1 MGSSTAVPGV
11 IYSLRIV
18 FSHFGHAQTLTIY
31 RKVAEVLSK
40 DLLFPHSAS
49 KSQASSAAH
58 RLLLNRHF
66 LANRHKALCLSYK
79 LSEVPALR
87 PFNKVLQPNLVGRF
101 HLRLM
106 TWQLSGGRILSFLW
120 WASCNGASVPQLLDI
135 RPLNSWA
142 SGASPKGPSYR
153 PS

>member
-1 MGSSTAVPGV
+1 MTVFNNWLVKFLEIYQAGVGGLQHSSSRCDIFVEN
-11 IYSLRIV
+11 SLK
-18 FSHFGHAQTLTIY
+18 SSWSCPTLMVY

-40 DLLFPHSAS
+40 DLLFPHSSS

-87 PFNKVLQPNLVGRF
+87 PFKCSSQISLEGS
-101 HLRLM
+101 
-106 TWQLSGGRILSFLW
+106 T
-120 WASCNGASVPQLLDI
+120 
-135 RPLNSWA
+135 
-142 SGASPKGPSYR
+142 
-153 PS
+153 